1 MTTEKM
7 IDKTKKPEL
16 VLEIKLIPGLI
27 MALIFGFILS
37 FIFNLFFPK

>member
-7 IDKTKKPEL
+7 IDKTKKP
-16 VLEIKLIPGLI
+16 VVILEIKLIPGLI

-37 FIFNLFFPK
+37 FIYILIF